1 MRRSQGLDRVRR
13 AAERDK
19 AARFTALLHH
29 GDVDC
34 LREAY
39 WALNPK
45 AAAGVDGVTWGA
57 YDENLE
63 ANLQDLH
70 RRLHSALGLASA
82 EAERWVGATT
92 SALTGLSSS
101 LNSSGARA
109 RSRCQRT

>member
-1 MRRSQGLDRVRR
+1 MCGERQNGTRQRGSQRSCTTGTSTTF
-13 AAERDK
+13 
-19 AARFTALLHH
+19 ARPT
-29 GDVDC
+29 G
-34 LREAY
+34 
-39 WALNPK
+39 ALNPK

-82 EAERWVGATT
+82 DAERWVRATT

-101 LNSSGARA
+101 LNSSGAHA
-109 RSRCQRT
+109 RSRCERT